1 MSDTTFDYIIIGAG
15 TAGCLLANRLSAD
28 ASKRVLLIEAGR
40 KDDYHWVH
48 IPVGYLYCIGNPRTD
63 WLYQTEPADGLNG
76 RRLRYPRGKVL
87 GGCSSINGMIYMRGQ
102 SRDYDQWATITGDP
116 RWSWEHSL
124 PYFKMHEDHYLGA
137 NDLHGAKGTPA
148 QVVQQGQ
155 SVYHQTLRHRN
166 AGGEWR
172 IEKQRLR
179 WDVLDAFAQ
188 AAVQAGIPATD
199 DFNRG
204 TNEGVSYFEV
214 NQKSGWRWNT
224 AKAFLRPACYARP
237 NFEMWTAAQVSK
249 LNINTQADGSLA
261 CTGVDVWNGKE
272 RVQAVARQAVVMCAG
287 AIGTPQLLQ
296 LSGLGPAALLQ
307 QHGITPL
314 ADLPGVGANLQDH
327 LQIRAVF
334 KVKGV
339 KTLNTMANSWWGKA
353 AIGLE
358 YLLHRSGPM
367 SMAPSQLGAFT
378 RSDPSQPWPNIE
390 YHVQP
395 LSLDAFGEPLHSF
408 PAFTASVCNLNPSS
422 HGTVNIQSADFSQ
435 APLIAPNYLSTEEDR
450 RVAADSLRVT
460 RRIAAQ
466 PALAKYQPEEWKPGT
481 QFETDD
487 ELARL
492 AGDIG
497 TTIFHPVGTARM
509 GRLDD
514 PLAVVD
520 SELRVR
526 DGRGGLVHGLR
537 IADASVMPSI
547 TSGNTNSPVLMI
559 AERAAEL
566 LALQA
571 LAEGNS

>member
-1 MSDTTFDYIIIGAG
+1 
-15 TAGCLLANRLSAD
+15 
-28 ASKRVLLIEAGR
+28 
-40 KDDYHWVH
+40 
-48 IPVGYLYCIGNPRTD
+48 
-63 WLYQTEPADGLNG
+63 
-76 RRLRYPRGKVL
+76 
-87 GGCSSINGMIYMRGQ
+87 MIYMRGQ
-102 SRDYDQWATITGDP
+102 SRDYDQWAAITGDA
-116 RWSWEHSL
+116 RWSWEQSL
-124 PYFKMHEDHYLGA
+124 PYFKLHEDHYLGA
-137 NDLHGAKGTPA
+137 NALHGAKGTPA
-148 QVVQQGQ
+148 EVVQQGQ

-199 DFNRG
+199 DFNG
-204 TNEGVSYFEV
+204 GSNEGVSYFEV

-224 AKAFLRPACYARP
+224 AKAFLRPTCYARP
-237 NFEMWTAAQVSK
+237 NFEMWTSAQVSQ
-249 LNINTQADGSLA
+249 LRLDTQPDGSLR
-261 CTGVDVWNGKE
+261 CSGVDVWNGKE
-272 RVQAVARQAVVMCAG
+272 RLQAVARQSVVLCAG

-296 LSGLGPAALLQ
+296 LSGIGAAALLQ
-307 QHGITPL
+307 HHGITPRV
-314 ADLPGVGANLQDH
+314 DLPGVGANLQDH

-334 KVKGV
+334 KVSGV

-378 RSDPSQPWPNIE
+378 RSDPSQAWPNIE

-395 LSLDAFGEPLHSF
+395 LSLDAFGEPLHRF
-408 PAFTASVCNLNPSS
+408 PAFTASVCNLKPSS
-422 HGTVNIQSADFSQ
+422 RGSVHLQSADFTQ

-466 PALAKYQPEEWKPGT
+466 PALAKYQPAEWKPGT
-481 QFETDD
+481 QFQTDD

-509 GRLDD
+509 GRSDD

-526 DGRGGLVHGLR
+526 DARGGFIQGLR
-537 IADASVMPSI
+537 IADASVMPVI

-566 LALQA
+566 LALA
-571 LAEGNS
+571 HFHA